1 MKKYLWK
8 VLFILL
14 VLFSISSLYFLR
26 IKNDMIDFE
35 VYWKSGKRFASVQ
48 SLYVQE
54 DGHYVLKYIPFFAFL
69 ILPFS
74 FLPLQIS
81 KASWFS
87 LSILFLIIFFHFS
100 LKLVPEKRLKK
111 WIILLVSGIFILKF
125 IVRELDLGQTNIFMG
140 ALFLIGFD
148 FLYYRKNFLSGLF
161 LALSFVAKPYS
172 AISLPYLLIKK
183 RFLPFIYSTFL
194 MISFLLVP
202 SFFYG
207 IKGNFRLIRS
217 WLATIFS
224 STPHL
229 LFSNDNVSIMG
240 MFSKWLGIGHL
251 SLILSILTILF
262 LLFLFTV
269 AVLKGKGSNSPDN
282 LEISILLIFVPLF
295 SPQGWDYV
303 FLLSLPAIMIAINYY
318 DKLPL
323 ALKIFIAISLI
334 TIGFSLFDLMGRKAY
349 EKFMELSVITISYFV
364 IIFSLFYM
372 RIRKIV

>member
-1 MKKYLWK
+1 
-8 VLFILL
+8 
-14 VLFSISSLYFLR
+14 
-26 IKNDMIDFE
+26 MIDFE
-35 VYWKSGKRFASVQ
+35 VYWKSGKRFASLQ
-48 SLYVQE
+48 PLYVQE

-69 ILPFS
+69 IFPFS

-81 KASWFS
+81 KAFWFY
-87 LSILFLIIFFHFS
+87 LSVSFLIIFFYFS

-111 WIILLVSGIFILKF
+111 WIILPVSGIVIFKF
-125 IVRELDLGQTNIFMG
+125 MVRELDLGQTNIFMG

-148 FLYYRKNFLSGLF
+148 FLCSKKNFLSGLF

-183 RFLPFIYSTFL
+183 RFLPLIYSTLL
-194 MISFLLVP
+194 MISFLLIP

-207 IKGNFRLIRS
+207 IKGNFSLIKS
-217 WLATIFS
+217 WLITIFS
-224 STPHL
+224 SASHL
-229 LFSNDNVSIMG
+229 LISNDNVSVMG
-240 MFSKWLGIGHL
+240 MFSKWFGIGNL
-251 SLILSILTILF
+251 SFILSILTILF
-262 LLFLFTV
+262 LLFLFSV

-282 LEISILLIFVPLF
+282 LEISILLIFIPLF

-303 FLLSLPAIMIAINYY
+303 FLLSLPAVMIAINYY
-318 DKLPL
+318 DKLPF

-349 EKFMELSVITISYFV
+349 EKFMELSVITITYFV